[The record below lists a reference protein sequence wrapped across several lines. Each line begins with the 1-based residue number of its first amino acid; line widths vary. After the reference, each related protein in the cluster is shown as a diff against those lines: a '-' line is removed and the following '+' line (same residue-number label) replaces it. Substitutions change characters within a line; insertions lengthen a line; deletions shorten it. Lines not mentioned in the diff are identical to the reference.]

1 MRTVSDHYPVRHIED
16 FVQALQGKTIFT
28 TLDLVRAYHQIP
40 VRREHSKDGYHHA
53 VRHVRISGRSPRGV
67 YLVRHLDFIGQ
78 FTTDVWHVVNALSK
92 IEKLRSPLDYGALT
106 ESQMRSL
113 RITCIESLKLEKLMD
128 VTVYLESIL

>member
-53 VRHVRISGRSPRGV
+53 VRHVRISV
-67 YLVRHLDFIGQ
+67 
-78 FTTDVWHVVNALSK
+78 HVVR
-92 IEKLRSPLDYGALT
+92 IEKRGA
-106 ESQMRSL
+106 
-113 RITCIESLKLEKLMD
+113 D
-128 VTVYLESIL
+128 VSAIY